1 MSATAEIA
9 SEFLNA
15 PVKIDPKTLYV
26 FISQSGETADAIEP
40 LKFVKAQ
47 GGKTFGIVNVVGSS
61 ISRLTDFGL
70 FTRAGTEVGVA
81 STKAFTA
88 QLATV
93 QLLALFY
100 AIKRGEDFRKYRS
113 ALEELSKLSEIMQEV
128 LSNTMAIERTAK
140 ELSKYQHL
148 FFL

>member
-1 MSATAEIA
+1 M
-9 SEFLNA
+9 
-15 PVKIDPKTLYV
+15 
-26 FISQSGETADAIEP
+26 
-40 LKFVKAQ
+40 
-47 GGKTFGIVNVVGSS
+47 
-61 ISRLTDFGL
+61 
-70 FTRAGTEVGVA
+70 A

-113 ALEELSKLSEIMQEV
+113 ALEELSKLSDILQET
-128 LSNTMAIERTAK
+128 LANTVHVERVAK